1 MHAMLELESTLTD
14 RYQTTVPDSVRRALR
29 LRKRDKIRYH
39 VQGDGTV
46 LLTRADQQEDNDPVL
61 DRFLQF
67 LADDMTAHPDRVR
80 SVDRKFVKRIKA
92 LTKGV
97 EIDLD
102 APLDP
107 ANE

>member
-1 MHAMLELESTLTD
+1 M
-14 RYQTTVPDSVRRALR
+14 
-29 LRKRDKIRYH
+29 
-39 VQGDGTV
+39 
-46 LLTRADQQEDNDPVL
+46 L